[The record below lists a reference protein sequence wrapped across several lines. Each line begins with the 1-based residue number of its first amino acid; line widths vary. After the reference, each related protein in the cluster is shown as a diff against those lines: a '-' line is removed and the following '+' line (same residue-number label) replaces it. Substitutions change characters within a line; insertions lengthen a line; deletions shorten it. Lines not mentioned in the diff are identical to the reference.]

1 MSAFDC
7 RRLHCRRTD
16 RPLSARR
23 IYSNPPPLYAP
34 SPLKVHAEDQ
44 DDIETI
50 LKLFDL
56 NSECVSHVPLTAI
69 HIDSS
74 ETEPT
79 RVLPM
84 SGRYGPAAGMTRL
97 DRWKR
102 AAAWG
107 LEPPTEVW
115 EILSSIE
122 GDKETRYRE
131 SLFVGQI

>member
-1 MSAFDC
+1 
-7 RRLHCRRTD
+7 
-16 RPLSARR
+16 
-23 IYSNPPPLYAP
+23 
-34 SPLKVHAEDQ
+34 VHAEEQ

-56 NSECVSHVPLTAI
+56 NSECVSMSFSQLSIRAISGTASDALCCI
-69 HIDSS
+69 
-74 ETEPT
+74 
-79 RVLPM
+79 

-102 AAAWG
+102 AASWG
-107 LEPPTEVW
+107 LDPPTEVW

>member
-1 MSAFDC
+1 MLVMA
-7 RRLHCRRTD
+7 
-16 RPLSARR
+16 
-23 IYSNPPPLYAP
+23 IY
-34 SPLKVHAEDQ
+34 
-44 DDIETI
+44 IEFSGTA
-50 LKLFDL
+50 
-56 NSECVSHVPLTAI
+56 LTRA
-69 HIDSS
+69 
-74 ETEPT
+74 
-79 RVLPM
+79 LLL